1 MLYGERWMNASCLGL
16 VGHRRFSD
24 SQESGGPCASI
35 FLPPTHMI
43 IIIKYMPFFSDHL
56 AWGCERG
63 WPWTRKSK
71 VLAKRTEVDGVD
83 CCCVTLDYSTRPND
97 RGLTAARLPAN

>member
-63 WPWTRKSK
+63 VAVAQKKQSLSQKNRS
-71 VLAKRTEVDGVD
+71 RR
-83 CCCVTLDYSTRPND
+83 S
-97 RGLTAARLPAN
+97 GLLLCHPRLFD